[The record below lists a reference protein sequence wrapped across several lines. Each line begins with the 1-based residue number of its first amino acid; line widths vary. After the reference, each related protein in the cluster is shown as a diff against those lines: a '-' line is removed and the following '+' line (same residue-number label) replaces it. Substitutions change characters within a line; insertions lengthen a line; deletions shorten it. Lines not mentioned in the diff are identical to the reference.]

1 MSKTYNKATQPT
13 SINERLSKEEV
24 MTCQI
29 SVLRAV
35 LETTTGTKDQLRS
48 RVLDLMGYSLPMEI
62 LKWKVPE
69 LREACKA
76 RGRSTYGN
84 KKELIH
90 RLIGLTKEE
99 RDIEDRLTNDD
110 MEIDEI
116 KNSCDKLR

>member
-62 LKWKVPE
+62 LKWKVP
-69 LREACKA
+69 
-76 RGRSTYGN
+76 
-84 KKELIH
+84 
-90 RLIGLTKEE
+90 
-99 RDIEDRLTNDD
+99 
-110 MEIDEI
+110 
-116 KNSCDKLR
+116 